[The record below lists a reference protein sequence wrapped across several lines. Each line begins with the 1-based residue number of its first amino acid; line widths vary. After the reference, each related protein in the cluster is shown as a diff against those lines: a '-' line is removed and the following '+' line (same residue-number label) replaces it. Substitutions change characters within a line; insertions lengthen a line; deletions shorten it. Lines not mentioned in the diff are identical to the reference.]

1 MADDSGSSINGP
13 DSLAGALLYVAIGLA
28 IASYGGYDYVQ
39 QTEAVRD
46 SVQVNATIT
55 QLSIETGSGTSSNP
69 GTEYEP
75 IVEFAYTYNGT
86 QYTGTKL
93 YPATIEQDYETR
105 SGAESAIEGYE
116 QGGQTTAYV
125 EPNEPSDAFLKNK
138 TSNAPLIAIGIGGIF
153 TLASAASA
161 VRKL

>member
-1 MADDSGSSINGP
+1 MSDDSGFSINGP
-13 DSLAGALLYVAIGLA
+13 ETLAGALLYVMIGLA

-46 SVQVNATIT
+46 SVQVNATVT
-55 QLSIETGSGTSSNP
+55 ELSIETDSGTSSNP
-69 GTEYEP
+69 GIEYDP
-75 IVEFAYTYNGT
+75 TVEFEYRYNGT

-93 YPATIEQDYETR
+93 YPADIEQNYETR

-116 QGGQTTAYV
+116 QGAETTAYV
-125 EPNEPSDAFLKNK
+125 EPDEPSDAFLKNK

-153 TLASAASA
+153 ALFAAVSAG
-161 VRKL
+161 KKM